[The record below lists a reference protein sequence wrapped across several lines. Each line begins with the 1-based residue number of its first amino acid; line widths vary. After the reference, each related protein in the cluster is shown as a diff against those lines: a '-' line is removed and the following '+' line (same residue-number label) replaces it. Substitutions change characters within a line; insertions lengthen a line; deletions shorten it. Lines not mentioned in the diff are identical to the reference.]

1 MDEGLIAV
9 LDVGKTS
16 AKLTVTDWATGAETW
31 QAERPALAREGQLDV
46 GGIAGWLDS
55 SLGAVPDRHRLRA
68 IVPVTHGS
76 AAAFLG
82 ADGAVL
88 AAPDYEDPANNAFDA
103 GYDALRDPF
112 EATLTPKLPQGQN
125 LGRQIYALARSQPPL
140 FARVRHILPYPQY
153 WSYALSG
160 VMASEVTSVGAH
172 TDLWLPREGRF
183 SPFAISQGWSALF
196 PPLRAAGD
204 VLGPIRPDLAA
215 KLGLDP
221 ACQVLCG
228 LHDSN
233 ASYLCHRARRAGPFA
248 VVSSGT
254 WTIVMSA
261 AADLDRLTPSRDMLA
276 NVDVFGVPVGTARF
290 IGGREFAA
298 IAGSDPAQP
307 TLAGITEAL
316 EQGTMALPSFGSGG
330 PFQGRHGRLAGPAPR
345 DAAAR
350 ASLATL
356 YVALMTDVVLDLM
369 GVQGDVIV
377 DGPLAVNPLF
387 TPLLSALR
395 PDCTVLATG
404 RRAGTLGGARWL
416 VRGAAE
422 PAPAVSAASPL
433 ALPGLASY
441 RDSWRSAAEGG
452 VTPAGRAGEPPG
464 RRAPGSS

>member
-1 MDEGLIAV
+1 MRGAGWLPVDEGLIAV

-16 AKLTVTDWATGAETW
+16 AKLTVTDGATGAETW
-31 QAERPALAREGQLDV
+31 QAERLALARNGQLDV
-46 GGIAGWLDS
+46 GGIAGWLES
-55 SLGAVPDRHRLRA
+55 SLGTVPARQRMHA

-76 AAAFLG
+76 AAVFLG
-82 ADGAVL
+82 EDGAVL
-88 AAPDYEDPANNAFDA
+88 AAPDYEDPAHNAFDA
-103 GYDALRDPF
+103 EYDALRDPF
-112 EATLTPKLPQGQN
+112 ETTLSAPLPQGQN
-125 LGRQIYALARSQPPL
+125 LGRQIHALARSRPAL
-140 FARVRHILPYPQY
+140 FAQVRHILPYPQY
-153 WSYALSG
+153 WAYALGG

-172 TDLWLPREGRF
+172 TDLWLPREARF
-183 SPFAISQGWSALF
+183 SPLATSQGWAALF

-221 ACQVLCG
+221 ACQVWCG

-261 AADLDRLTPSRDMLA
+261 AADLSRLDPARDMLA

-307 TLAGITEAL
+307 TPAGITEAL
-316 EQGTMALPSFGSGG
+316 EQGAMALPSFGSGG
-330 PFQGRHGRLAGPAPR
+330 PFQGREGRLAGPPPR
-345 DAAAR
+345 DATAR

-369 GVQGDVIV
+369 GVRGDVIV

-387 TPLLSALR
+387 TPLLAALR
-395 PDCTVLATG
+395 PVCTVLATG
-404 RRAGTLGGARWL
+404 HRAGTLGGARWL
-416 VRGAAE
+416 VRGPAE
-422 PAPAVSAASPL
+422 PPPAVRAATPL
-433 ALPGLASY
+433 ALSRLAAY

-452 VTPAGRAGEPPG
+452 FKPAGRAG
-464 RRAPGSS
+464 